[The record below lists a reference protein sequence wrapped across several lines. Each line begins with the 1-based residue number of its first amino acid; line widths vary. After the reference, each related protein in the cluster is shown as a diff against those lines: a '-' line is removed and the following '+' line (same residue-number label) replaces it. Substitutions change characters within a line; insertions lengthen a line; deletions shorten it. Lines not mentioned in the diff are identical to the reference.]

1 MEIIKK
7 SHSNENNDDDDVD
20 LDIPML
26 IKKTTKL
33 KSFDFAN
40 RQSFLFNNFKDIDV
54 ERESKPSAKLLMND
68 AANVFKP
75 FKEIDCV
82 NKEDTINKSS
92 PKISST
98 DNDNEQKLLQV
109 DDDKEKIIKKFVSK

>member
-1 MEIIKK
+1 MEIIN
-7 SHSNENNDDDDVD
+7 SHANNENDDDD
-20 LDIPML
+20 LEIPML

-54 ERESKPSAKLLMND
+54 QIEPKHKSLSSNND
-68 AANVFKP
+68 SNSIFKP

-82 NKEDTINKSS
+82 NKVDIVKSPIES
-92 PKISST
+92 SKNNEKIS
-98 DNDNEQKLLQV
+98 EEKEIVPKKLFCLSNFYIYLM
-109 DDDKEKIIKKFVSK
+109 KN